1 MNRIQCNGNCRNE
14 FDFDGLLI
22 FLLIIL
28 NFRRYS
34 YEYNFKNSVKNNK
47 NKDGIKANIVNDKQN
62 QANEKFKTAEA
73 NNKKNVSDEE
83 SESSQLISGEG
94 LELLKCGE
102 KKEAPAQRL
111 PSVYENKKELN
122 QNNLFI
128 KMPVILA
135 QKNISIVLEPVYNFD
150 DDVLEIK
157 NVKEQA
163 YLKKTDL
170 IMLPHEISEIPSGKL
185 FINGFVRKSIE
196 YVALNEQNNEYAIGT
211 VKNIIAN
218 ISFLFTS
225 IIEFDILPAINEN
238 MHLEPIY
245 CDIEKQHINE
255 TEIYDI
261 VEKGKKESPINIFKR
276 IHEKMVI
283 DLDVKILQ
291 KQIVNITKIY
301 QS

>member
-1 MNRIQCNGNCRNE
+1 MNRIRYNSYFSDG
-14 FDFDGLLI
+14 FDFDELLI

-28 NFRRYS
+28 NFRRDS
-34 YEYNFKNSVKNNK
+34 YKYNLYNFKNAVKNSDDKNEMKDNVINGEKNQIERSKINK
-47 NKDGIKANIVNDKQN
+47 EDENK
-62 QANEKFKTAEA
+62 
-73 NNKKNVSDEE
+73 
-83 SESSQLISGEG
+83 LLSGSG
-94 LELLKCGE
+94 GLLKCLKCDE
-102 KKEAPAQRL
+102 KKQISAQSL
-111 PSVYENKKELN
+111 PLAIEDEKKVKL
-122 QNNLFI
+122 NNLFV
-128 KMPVILA
+128 KMPVVLA
-135 QKNISIVLEPVYNFD
+135 QKSISITLEPVYNFD

-157 NVKEQA
+157 SVKEQA

-218 ISFLFTS
+218 IPFLFTS
-225 IIEFDILPAINEN
+225 IIEFDILPAINKN
-238 MHLEPIY
+238 MYLEPIY

-261 VEKGKKESPINIFKR
+261 IERGKEESPINVFKR